1 MSSNALAKA
10 QDELARYKARVSNAR
25 EKANRGAKVMQRDA
39 VAVVAAYGYGSLKK
53 DRQRSNQQMPSVLG
67 LDPEVTAVIAL
78 YAVGHFADGD
88 LGEFA
93 HDAALGIACG
103 AAMKKASE

>member
-1 MSSNALAKA
+1 MSSSALVKA
-10 QDELARYKARVSNAR
+10 QEELARFKSRSANAR
-25 EKANRGAKVMQRDA
+25 ERAARSAKVMQRDA
-39 VAVVAAYGYGSLKK
+39 VAVVAAYGYGAIKK
-53 DRQRSNQQMPSVLG
+53 DRQRANQQMPTVFG
-67 LDPEVTAVIAL
+67 LDPEVTAVIGL

-88 LGEFA
+88 IAEFA